1 MGYPVRF
8 SETPAQ
14 VVREAPEFGQHTE
27 EVLHELAGFDWEE
40 IAKLREEGVV

>member
-14 VVREAPEFGQHTE
+14 IRSEAPEFGQHTE
-27 EVLHELAGFDWEE
+27 EILQELDLDWDKITE
-40 IAKLREEGVV
+40 LRENNVI